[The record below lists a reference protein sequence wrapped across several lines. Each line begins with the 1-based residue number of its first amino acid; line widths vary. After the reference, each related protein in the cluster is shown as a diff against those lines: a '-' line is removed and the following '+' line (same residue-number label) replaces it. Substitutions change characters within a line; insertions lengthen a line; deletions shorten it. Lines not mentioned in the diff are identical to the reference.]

1 MRPYSGNGAAT
12 VSALVVSVVELSGDG
27 AIAGNNFNNGLQ
39 LAFKEINAAGGI
51 LGTKV
56 EVISLDTQTKTE
68 VTKAALNK
76 AAEMNAY
83 AVMGPVISD
92 MVLAS
97 MEEIRRNEIPTY
109 IAADA
114 ASITQQGNPY
124 IFRSSLSQ
132 TVTMPKLARYL
143 KDDSAPRPS
152 PWLGSTTDSVAA
164 VVRR

>member
-1 MRPYSGNGAAT
+1 MRRRVYGAQILAAALALCAPIPAMAQQPFP
-12 VSALVVSVVELSGDG
+12 ALVMSVVELSGDG

-114 ASITQQGNPY
+114 ASITQQGNPT
-124 IFRSSLSQ
+124 SS
-132 TVTMPKLARYL
+132 VPHC
-143 KDDSAPRPS
+143 
-152 PWLGSTTDSVAA
+152 
-164 VVRR
+164 RRR